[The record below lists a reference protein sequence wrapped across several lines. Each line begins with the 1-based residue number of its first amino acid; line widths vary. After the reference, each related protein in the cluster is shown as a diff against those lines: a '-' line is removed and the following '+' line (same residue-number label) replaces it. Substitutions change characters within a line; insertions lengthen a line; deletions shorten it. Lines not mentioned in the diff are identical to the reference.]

1 MADKE
6 QKNNLIPDLD
16 DIFFDLMTMFS
27 DLIGDFELNVD
38 VYDYDSDP
46 MCLELMSNCIQTGDI
61 AGFCEHYEKIKNIVE
76 ISTKEYIR
84 FLSEARKEYSKK
96 LALTKKI
103 KNILI
108 TSNDV
113 SDDKIDVTIKSMTEE
128 IRQFSEELR
137 QMSDLKSAITKYD
150 HITDKL
156 IINGVWSPQAVKN
169 LNKIKRLYD
178 QNTSAR
184 ALCGLP
190 SLIKKP

>member
-16 DIFFDLMTMFS
+16 GVFIDLMIMFS
-27 DLIGDFELNVD
+27 DLIGNFELNID

-46 MCLELMSNCIQTGDI
+46 MCLELMLNCIQTGDI
-61 AGFCEHYEKIKNIVE
+61 AGFCEHYEKIKNIVDV
-76 ISTKEYIR
+76 STKEYIR
-84 FLSEARKEYSKK
+84 CLSEAKKEYSKK
-96 LALTKKI
+96 MVLTKKM

-108 TSNDV
+108 TSDDV
-113 SDDKIDVTIKSMTEE
+113 SNDKIDVTIKSMTEE
-128 IRQFSEELR
+128 IRQFGEELK
-137 QMSDLKSAITKYD
+137 QMSDLKLAISKYD
-150 HITDKL
+150 HITEKL
-156 IINGVWSPQAVKN
+156 IINGTWSPQAVKN

-190 SLIKKP
+190 SPIKKP